1 MKPNIVLCGFM
12 GCGKTTVGQH
22 LSLALHLPFYDSDE
36 VIEQQ
41 AGKTISQIFAEDGEA
56 AFRTMERQVIAQLTQ
71 HQGVIIATGGGVVLD
86 PQNVAAL
93 KETGTIYHLDPSV
106 EKLMENLENDHT
118 RPLLEVPNR
127 EQRIRQLH
135 RERESRYTSVR
146 DYAIC
151 EDLLP
156 NVVEH
161 ILDLYQKQAASSK
174 ELTK

>member
-93 KETGTIYHLDPSV
+93 KKNGTIYHLDPSV

-174 ELTK
+174 EQKK